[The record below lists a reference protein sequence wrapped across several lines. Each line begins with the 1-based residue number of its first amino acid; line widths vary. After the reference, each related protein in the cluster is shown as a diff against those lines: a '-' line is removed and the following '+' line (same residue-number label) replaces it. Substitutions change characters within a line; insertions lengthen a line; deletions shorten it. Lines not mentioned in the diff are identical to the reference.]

1 MPRNLGLDLAEK
13 FLALFFTAL
22 ATSFPHYDSVLFAKG
37 MLVICCLIILS
48 CLDMINFFLSL
59 ISPSITF
66 FVNCYLSSSKLE
78 VKYVLKDL
86 RISFPKIQ

>member
-1 MPRNLGLDLAEK
+1 MPRNLGLDLTEK

-22 ATSFPHYDSVLFAKG
+22 ATSFPHYDPVLFAKG

-66 FVNCYLSSSKLE
+66 L
-78 VKYVLKDL
+78 
-86 RISFPKIQ
+86 